1 METIESRKQKIIT
14 ISEII
19 GLNPT
24 WCLAIADVESSMGI
38 NQLSPTG
45 AKGVY
50 QLTNIAFKDLRQD
63 MERKNDDTIDILCG
77 LAFLYLLKRRWGS
90 ETEATL
96 HYCDPAVKTDYLEK
110 MKKAMAKFE
119 KELEGTH
126 QSGNS

>member
-1 METIESRKQKIIT
+1 MENVTSRKEKIIA
-14 ISEII
+14 ISKII
-19 GLNPT
+19 GLNPA
-24 WCLAIADVESSMGI
+24 WSLAIAEIESSMGV
-38 NQLSPTG
+38 NQLSPSG

-90 ETEATL
+90 EIEATL

-110 MKKAMAKFE
+110 MQKAMANFE
-119 KELEGTH
+119 GMQILA
-126 QSGNS
+126 